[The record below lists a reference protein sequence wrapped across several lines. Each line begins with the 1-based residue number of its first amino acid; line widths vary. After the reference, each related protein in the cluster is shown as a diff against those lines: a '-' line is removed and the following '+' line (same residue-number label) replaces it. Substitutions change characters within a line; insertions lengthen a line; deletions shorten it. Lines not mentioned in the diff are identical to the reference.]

1 MRWTGRRRAPGQKR
15 ADPVAKEH
23 KDKGSF
29 GAASLAE
36 LAELRLHTEPLL
48 THSHSLTLSL
58 SHSSVHSG
66 VDDMVMLSTIS
77 EQGIL
82 DNLKKRYQCNLIYTY
97 IGHVLISLN
106 PFKPIPDLYSQR
118 TLLNYRGKYPYE
130 LPPHIYALAEEMYR
144 QMINEGESQC
154 VIITGES
161 GAGKTEVRAIS
172 SVASRRLPSFALT
185 LTLTLSLPHCVTPS
199 RPPS

>member
-1 MRWTGRRRAPGQKR
+1 
-15 ADPVAKEH
+15 
-23 KDKGSF
+23 
-29 GAASLAE
+29 
-36 LAELRLHTEPLL
+36 
-48 THSHSLTLSL
+48 
-58 SHSSVHSG
+58 
-66 VDDMVMLSTIS
+66 MVMLSTIS

-172 SVASRRLPSFALT
+172 SRRLPSFPLT
-185 LTLTLSLPHCVTPS
+185 LTLTLSLPHRVTPS